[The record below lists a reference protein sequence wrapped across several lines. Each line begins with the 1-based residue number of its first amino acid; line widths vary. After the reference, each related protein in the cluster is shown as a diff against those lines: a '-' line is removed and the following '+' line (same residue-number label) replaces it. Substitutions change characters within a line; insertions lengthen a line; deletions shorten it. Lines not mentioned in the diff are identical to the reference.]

1 MVAGMSAGGDISA
14 GVGVSGGFTVYPA
27 IDVLGGKVVR
37 LRQGDYA
44 RETAYDDDPLA
55 VASRCAAQGARWLHL
70 VDLEAARD
78 GGYTLAPLLARI
90 KQRTGLSLQTG
101 GGVRAQADVERLLDA
116 GADRLVVGSLA
127 VRAQQEVMGWLG
139 HFGPERIVVAL
150 DARCDQAGAWRPA
163 VHGWTETAHESLDV
177 LVREYAR
184 EGMRHLLCTDIGRDG
199 MLTGPNLELY
209 GAVRQWAP
217 DVAVQASGGVRDV
230 ADVVAVRALGCA
242 GAVLGKSLLEGRL
255 SLREALA
262 C

>member
-1 MVAGMSAGGDISA
+1 MSAGGDTRT
-14 GVGVSGGFTVYPA
+14 GVDVPGGFTVYPA
-27 IDVLGGKVVR
+27 IDMLGGKVVR

-55 VASRCAAQGARWLHL
+55 VASRYAAQGARWLHL

-101 GGVRAQADVERLLDA
+101 GGVRTQADVERLLDA
-116 GADRLVVGSLA
+116 GADRVVVGSLA
-127 VRAQQEVMGWLG
+127 VRSRPQVVDWLA

-150 DARCDQAGAWRPA
+150 DARRDGGGVWRPA
-163 VHGWTETAHESLDV
+163 VDGWTGTTRNSLHR
-177 LVREYAR
+177 LVRQYAQQ
-184 EGMRHLLCTDIGRDG
+184 GARHLLCTDIGRDG
-199 MLTGPNLELY
+199 MLSGPNLGLY
-209 GAVRQWAP
+209 DAVRQWAP
-217 DVAVQASGGVRDV
+217 NMAVQASGGMRDV
-230 ADVVAVRALGCA
+230 DDVVDVRALGCA